1 MERLI
6 RGLTMNGRNRRRK
19 DVPFNP
25 FAQNAAAERNRRHAE
40 KAKEKRRLDS
50 QNQNAP
56 VPNNITQKAGGKT
69 LQDLQREARE
79 KLAGEGNTPDVASTQ
94 KQDVPVIIK
103 DKTESPMPE
112 TKQITPTITQTTAAK
127 PAPASKQSRD
137 DRLAELKRKSQQ
149 SKDNAKLN
157 KAPIKKDIEVQVE
170 PTIEENNLEINLVVD
185 ESSEVASEVTDNVSS
200 RNLNVFKTIQSVDPN
215 SAGISKKKRKSRRI
229 DKKGGGRQR
238 LEKKLKSNKIL
249 EFKYVAREILAHP
262 DVPEEHRSNVLG
274 QIIAKGE
281 RISIEAAVEFIE
293 QKNLELILTD
303 EISEKLKSEIK
314 SISTR
319 R

>member
-1 MERLI
+1 
-6 RGLTMNGRNRRRK
+6 MNGRNRRRK

-50 QNQNAP
+50 QNQGSTIS
-56 VPNNITQKAGGKT
+56 NNINSKAPSKT
-69 LQDLQREARE
+69 LEDLQREARE
-79 KLAGEGNTPDVASTQ
+79 KLAAEGNTSESTTPNEQ
-94 KQDVPVIIK
+94 IAAPVKEEVKTVEIK
-103 DKTESPMPE
+103 EE
-112 TKQITPTITQTTAAK
+112 TPTITQTTAAK
-127 PAPASKQSRD
+127 PVVSNKQTRD
-137 DRLAELKRKSQQ
+137 ERLAELKRKSQQ

-157 KAPIKKDIEVQVE
+157 KTPAKKEVEVKAETTIKDNELDSDLV
-170 PTIEENNLEINLVVD
+170 INEL
-185 ESSEVASEVTDNVSS
+185 DNVILPSTADDIPS
-200 RNLNVFKTIQSVDPN
+200 KNLNVFKTIQTVDKS

-229 DKKGGGRQR
+229 DKKGGGRQK

-249 EFKYVAREILAHP
+249 EFKYVAREILSHP

-281 RISIEAAVEFIE
+281 RISIDAAIEFID
-293 QKNLELILTD
+293 QKNLELVLTD
-303 EISEKLKSEIK
+303 EISDKLKSEIK

>member
-1 MERLI
+1 
-6 RGLTMNGRNRRRK
+6 MNGRNRRRK

-50 QNQNAP
+50 QNQNTAA
-56 VPNNITQKAGGKT
+56 PNNTGQKAAGKT

-79 KLAGEGNTPDVASTQ
+79 KLAAEGSTADAVNTP
-94 KQDVPVIIK
+94 KQEVTAVSKNESVPLK
-103 DKTESPMPE
+103 SE
-112 TKQITPTITQTTAAK
+112 TKEITPTITQTTAAK
-127 PAPASKQSRD
+127 PAAVNKQSRD
-137 DRLAELKRKSQQ
+137 ERLAELKRKSQQ

-157 KAPIKKDIEVQVE
+157 KTPSKIVE
-170 PTIEENNLEINLVVD
+170 KIHDETTTIDDDDDLELVAVEINEIV
-185 ESSEVASEVTDNVSS
+185 SEATDNVTS
-200 RNLNVFKTIQSVDPN
+200 RNLNVFKTIQSVDPA
-215 SAGISKKKRKSRRI
+215 SAGISKKKRKSRRM

-249 EFKYVAREILAHP
+249 EFKYVAREILSHP

-281 RISIEAAVEFIE
+281 RISIDAAIEFIE

-303 EISEKLKSEIK
+303 EISDKLKSEIK